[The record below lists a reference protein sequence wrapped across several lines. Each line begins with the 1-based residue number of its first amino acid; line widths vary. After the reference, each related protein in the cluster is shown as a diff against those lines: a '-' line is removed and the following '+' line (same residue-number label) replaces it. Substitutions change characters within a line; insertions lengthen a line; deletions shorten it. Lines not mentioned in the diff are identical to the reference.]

1 MTENHFVV
9 EDDIIAEEDSE
20 SVKEYEIFEDDG
32 EEDEGFTVKDIFL
45 TLLLFIVVGIVVALV
60 LAAIFGIHPT

>member
-9 EDDIIAEEDSE
+9 EDDITAEEDLE

-45 TLLLFIVVGIVVALV
+45 TLLIFIIVGIVVALV
-60 LAAIFGIHPT
+60 LAAIFGTHPT